1 MAISQDDIQVIST
14 VFGKTLDEISG
25 ALKSD
30 NEVSLG
36 LRLNGKIYT
45 PEEIEQKTKANQD
58 AYIEI
63 GYKKIAKEAGLEL
76 EAGEKDPKVIV
87 SKLKGN
93 IESVLEDKY
102 KNMTPSDELQKIAQ
116 KASEWE
122 NKFKALNDTYSQ
134 TNSALEEANKRY
146 SQLEKDIKVR
156 ERNNKILAS
165 FPEKMKMD
173 KSDALLIVNNSLEF
187 EETDGGLIVKR
198 DGRQILNKLGE
209 PESIENAIASFV
221 ETKGWT
227 KASGAGGTDRKPDSG
242 LPNGLSA
249 DEAVQFITQKGV
261 DPMSTEGSKM
271 FIELTK

>member
-1 MAISQDDIQVIST
+1 
-14 VFGKTLDEISG
+14 
-25 ALKSD
+25 
-30 NEVSLG
+30 
-36 LRLNGKIYT
+36 
-45 PEEIEQKTKANQD
+45 
-58 AYIEI
+58 
-63 GYKKIAKEAGLEL
+63 
-76 EAGEKDPKVIV
+76 
-87 SKLKGN
+87 
-93 IESVLEDKY
+93 
-102 KNMTPSDELQKIAQ
+102 MTPSDELQKIAQ

-187 EETDGGLIVKR
+187 EETDEGLIVKR